1 MTGHI
6 LPQKENKNEE
16 KKKLY
21 IANTGHIFVRF
32 TKHVLMENNNAF
44 LSWVT
49 QKTNLSQIWM

>member
-44 LSWVT
+44 LS
-49 QKTNLSQIWM
+49 